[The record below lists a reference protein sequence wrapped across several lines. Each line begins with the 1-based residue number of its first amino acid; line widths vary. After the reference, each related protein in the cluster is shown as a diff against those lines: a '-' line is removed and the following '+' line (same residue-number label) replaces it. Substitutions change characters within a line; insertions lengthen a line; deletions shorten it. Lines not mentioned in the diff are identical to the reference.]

1 MQKSTANKKKRTVV
15 DNSKISTVSHITNM
29 CFFIK
34 GEKKMITNK
43 EFFKYSRIQ
52 PAYSG
57 HFMVYLKAIDK
68 VCFTCSYRKAQQIV
82 KLARGQQIRLAR
94 RCKKANRKY
103 YVEYCPYG
111 VNLSYNSLNG
121 NAYEFYCF
129 KTKQERTAWLTKH
142 EYNRFNERVA
152 QETTIENVRRARGRY
167 FIIRGNQVF
176 RASEGAFLL

>member
-1 MQKSTANKKKRTVV
+1 MTYATESIKTTANKKKIMLDFKEINV
-15 DNSKISTVSHITNM
+15 SKDMEVL
-29 CFFIK
+29 
-34 GEKKMITNK
+34 KM
-43 EFFKYSRIQ
+43 
-52 PAYSG
+52 
-57 HFMVYLKAIDK
+57 
-68 VCFTCSYRKAQQIV
+68 
-82 KLARGQQIRLAR
+82 
-94 RCKKANRKY
+94 ANRKY

>member
-1 MQKSTANKKKRTVV
+1 MQKSTANKKKITVV
-15 DNSKISTVSHITNM
+15 DNSKIATVSHITNM

-94 RCKKANRKY
+94 RCKKATNWL
-103 YVEYCPYG
+103 VEDVEG
-111 VNLSYNSLNG
+111 GTQNG
-121 NAYEFYCF
+121 
-129 KTKQERTAWLTKH
+129 
-142 EYNRFNERVA
+142 
-152 QETTIENVRRARGRY
+152 
-167 FIIRGNQVF
+167 
-176 RASEGAFLL
+176 

>member
-1 MQKSTANKKKRTVV
+1 MIYATECKKKALLIKKKITVV

-29 CFFIK
+29 CFFFEIK
-34 GEKKMITNK
+34 EVLKM
-43 EFFKYSRIQ
+43 
-52 PAYSG
+52 
-57 HFMVYLKAIDK
+57 
-68 VCFTCSYRKAQQIV
+68 
-82 KLARGQQIRLAR
+82 
-94 RCKKANRKY
+94 ANRKY

-142 EYNRFNERVA
+142 KYNRFNERVA
-152 QETTIENVRRARGRY
+152 QETTIENVRRVMGRY

>member
-1 MQKSTANKKKRTVV
+1 MNSDSIYSACSKRQLRGVRRKLKVAMTYATECKKALLIKKRTVV

-29 CFFIK
+29 CF
-34 GEKKMITNK
+34 
-43 EFFKYSRIQ
+43 
-52 PAYSG
+52 
-57 HFMVYLKAIDK
+57 
-68 VCFTCSYRKAQQIV
+68 
-82 KLARGQQIRLAR
+82 
-94 RCKKANRKY
+94 
-103 YVEYCPYG
+103 
-111 VNLSYNSLNG
+111 LNG

>member
-1 MQKSTANKKKRTVV
+1 MLKVAMTYATESIKTTANKKKIMLDFKEINV
-15 DNSKISTVSHITNM
+15 SKDMEVL
-29 CFFIK
+29 
-34 GEKKMITNK
+34 KM
-43 EFFKYSRIQ
+43 
-52 PAYSG
+52 
-57 HFMVYLKAIDK
+57 
-68 VCFTCSYRKAQQIV
+68 
-82 KLARGQQIRLAR
+82 
-94 RCKKANRKY
+94 ANRKY

>member
-1 MQKSTANKKKRTVV
+1 M
-15 DNSKISTVSHITNM
+15 
-29 CFFIK
+29 
-34 GEKKMITNK
+34 
-43 EFFKYSRIQ
+43 
-52 PAYSG
+52 
-57 HFMVYLKAIDK
+57 
-68 VCFTCSYRKAQQIV
+68 
-82 KLARGQQIRLAR
+82 
-94 RCKKANRKY
+94 ANRKY

-121 NAYEFYCF
+121 NAYKFYCF